1 MFSKN
6 NKKIKEMLPHK
17 NFPRGDKLFSK
28 TLPDKTA
35 FVAKKEEK
43 IIYKLFCRDFGKR
56 GFPFVEESSS
66 CK

>member
-1 MFSKN
+1 
-6 NKKIKEMLPHK
+6 MLPHK